1 MARKAAK
8 HAAKKSATRRK
19 TSTRQKPLVTAV
31 PASQHQAAVS
41 AGMFLYTD
49 DAWSLRYFDPND
61 LHCTE
66 RKLFG

>member
-1 MARKAAK
+1 MPRKAT
-8 HAAKKSATRRK
+8 KKTATK
-19 TSTRQKPLVTAV
+19 TTPSRQKPLVTSQ
-31 PASQHQAAVS
+31 PASPHQAAVS